1 MNRVYYTQNIKY
13 QGQELV
19 LPTEWFNSNGIK
31 ESIDGKNEILVSVPS
46 NYMSLIKVI
55 ENLAINGGLV
65 IPSEFQVNVANDA
78 IFKHTPALPRLY
90 IKLHHEAMFFD
101 QNCRPLKLKDLAM
114 GDFRAMIHVKGLY
127 IGHHPSGKLA
137 SLQLRVIQL
146 QNIPR
151 IRPCMFAPV
160 AASNLND
167 NRSWYN
173 NPSMVANTLVPPQTP
188 QPGAEPV
195 TLTKKGRKPKLNR
208 QNAISEAK
216 IQQRQEQRKMD
227 TLPSDFFNDLDLSA
241 LPTN

>member
-13 QGQELV
+13 QGQEL
-19 LPTEWFNSNGIK
+19 LLSTDWFNSNGIK
-31 ESIDGKNEILVSVPS
+31 DTVDRKNEILVPLPS
-46 NYMSLIKVI
+46 NYMSLLKVI

-65 IPSEFQVNVANDA
+65 IPSEFQVNVSNDA

-90 IKLHHEAMFFD
+90 IKLHHEATFFD

-137 SLQLRVIQL
+137 SLQLRVMQL

-151 IRPCMFAPV
+151 IKPCMFSPV
-160 AASNLND
+160 VASSLNL
-167 NRSWYN
+167 YN
-173 NPSMVANTLVPPQTP
+173 NSPNTLVPPQTP
-188 QPGAEPV
+188 QPGAEPAP
-195 TLTKKGRKPKLNR
+195 LTKKGRKPKLKR

-216 IQQRQEQRKMD
+216 IQQRRTD

-241 LPTN
+241 LGAN